1 LESRPTLGQVLAEGR
16 KKQGKSLRD
25 VASRIKKDDGS
36 SISPQYL
43 NDIEHDRRTPSPAVL
58 EQLAKVFSLAPEYL
72 HFLAGSMPSDLA
84 KTRGVT
90 EDQVVEAYKAFRRKL
105 GG

>member
-1 LESRPTLGQVLAEGR
+1 MQSRQTLGQILVEAR
-16 KKQGKSLRD
+16 KNRGKSLKD
-25 VASRIKKDDGS
+25 ISSKVKKEDGS

-58 EQLAKVFSLAPEYL
+58 EQLARVFELPPDYL
-72 HFLAGSMPSDLA
+72 YLLAGTMPEDLA
-84 KTRGVT
+84 KARGVT
-90 EDQVVEAYKAFRRKL
+90 ESQAVEAFKAFRRKL